1 MTVFDLAFPVA
12 APFWALMIFLPGWRW
27 TRRIAG
33 SPFMVVPSLLV
44 YFVAVAPILRT
55 FAAEML
61 SPDRDGVRAIV
72 GSVDG
77 TTLVW
82 AHLIAF
88 DLFIGAWIYRDSRER
103 GIHPLVMAP
112 ILVLTILLSPFGLTA
127 YLLLVRTAVSGLASR
142 ASGPGCAGHPP
153 ARRDAPPSTEG
164 AAGPDRPNVA
174 AGPS

>member
-1 MTVFDLAFPVA
+1 VSLFDLAFPVA
-12 APFWALMIFLPGWRW
+12 APFWALMIFVPGWRW
-27 TRRIAG
+27 TKRIAG
-33 SPFMVVPSLLV
+33 SPFIVVPSLLV
-44 YFVAVAPILRT
+44 YFAAVAPILPS

-61 SPDRDGVRAIV
+61 RPDRAGVQDIV

-88 DLFIGAWIYRDSRER
+88 DLFIGAWMYRDSRER
-103 GIHPLVMAP
+103 GIHPLVMGP

-127 YLLLVRTAVSGLASR
+127 YLLVRAAVSGLASR
-142 ASGPGCAGHPP
+142 ASGPGYAGRPRG
-153 ARRDAPPSTEG
+153 RRGDRRPTE
-164 AAGPDRPNVA
+164 AAADPDRPNVG

>member
-1 MTVFDLAFPVA
+1 MSVFDLAFPVA
-12 APFWALMIFLPGWRW
+12 APFWILMIFVPGWRW

-33 SPFMVVPSLLV
+33 SPFIVVPSLLV
-44 YFVAVAPILRT
+44 YFAAVAPILPS

-61 SPDRDGVRAIV
+61 SPDRDGVRELV

-88 DLFIGAWIYRDSRER
+88 DLFIGAWMYRDSRER
-103 GIHPLVMAP
+103 GIHPLVMGP

-127 YLLLVRTAVSGLASR
+127 YLLVRLSGLASR
-142 ASGPGCAGHPP
+142 ASGPGYGGRPP
-153 ARRDAPPSTEG
+153 GRRGDPRSPE
-164 AAGPDRPNVA
+164 AAADPDRPNVA
-174 AGPS
+174 ADPS